1 MNVTTEIGTALAFE
15 RFWRWLK
22 DHGNCIVEAGT
33 LTTSLFDFEDF
44 HWGFI
49 QEDDGRVI
57 AQLIRGKNLVG
68 EVVIDPTEISFV
80 QASPDAEGSGA
91 AHGQWIFEA
100 VAGAKDEEFVAAYFV
115 LAHGLEDLGKH
126 EVLKH

>member
-1 MNVTTEIGTALAFE
+1 MNVTPEIGTALPFE
-15 RFWRWLK
+15 RFWRWVK
-22 DHGNCIVEAGT
+22 EHSNCILEAGT

-68 EVVIDPTEISFV
+68 EVVIDPSEISYV
-80 QASPDAEGSGA
+80 QASPDAEGA
-91 AHGQWIFEA
+91 ARGQWIFEA
-100 VAGAKDEEFVAAYFV
+100 VAGTKDEEFVAAYFV

>member
-1 MNVTTEIGTALAFE
+1 MNVSTETGSTTVPFE
-15 RFWRWLK
+15 RFWLWLK
-22 DHGNCIVEAGT
+22 EHANCILEAGT
-33 LTTSLFDFEDF
+33 PTSSLLDFEDF

-49 QEDDGRVI
+49 QEDEGRVI

-68 EVVIDPTEISFV
+68 EVAIDPSEITLV
-80 QASPDAEGSGA
+80 QASLDAEGAGR
-91 AHGQWIFEA
+91 GQWIFEA
-100 VAGAKDEEFVAAYFV
+100 VGGGKGEEFVAAYFV

>member
-1 MNVTTEIGTALAFE
+1 MNLTTETGTTLPFE

-22 DHGNCIVEAGT
+22 EHANCILEAGT
-33 LTTSLFDFEDF
+33 PTSSLLDFEDF

-49 QEDDGRVI
+49 QEDDGRAI

-68 EVVIDPTEISFV
+68 EVAIDANEITFV
-80 QASPDAEGSGA
+80 QASLDVEGA
-91 AHGQWIFEA
+91 AQGQWIFEA
-100 VAGAKDEEFVAAYFV
+100 VGGSKGEEFVAAYFV
-115 LAHGLEDLGKH
+115 IAHGLEDLGKH